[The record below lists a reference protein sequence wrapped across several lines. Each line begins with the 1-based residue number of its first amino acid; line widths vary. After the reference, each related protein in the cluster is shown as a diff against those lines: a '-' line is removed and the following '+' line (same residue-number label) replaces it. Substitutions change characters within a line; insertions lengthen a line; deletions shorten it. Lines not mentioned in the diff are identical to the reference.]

1 MGNCIAAA
9 SRGVIPSIAYPA
21 DIDEE
26 AIEELLTYER
36 CAAWLLD
43 GLAARGCVKSLPQ
56 STVEII
62 RRAAMRETQ
71 STMRALFDARELS
84 SLAGRLGIPIIVLKG
99 GVRAITAASPAL
111 PLVDIDILVPADKVT
126 AVVAELVSAG
136 FGEARPPLA
145 HHQGTEPANDH
156 LSVEVHW
163 SLLADGLPVEPGVW
177 NRKEPIANAP
187 GLFSL
192 GRTDNLVHVARHALE
207 NHRQR
212 PVSLRDTILAGTIAK
227 SCTAEEL
234 AVARNELQTRSDSAE
249 ALQIISFGLHLTG
262 REEGPT
268 EDPFIDKC
276 AAYYATVALAPELPR
291 VVASAGALA
300 FVADVAIGRAGFMRA
315 ARDSMKWQGT
325 SVKMLARAEELFPRV
340 ARPLVGLAHLVY
352 YAVASAVALPRVRE
366 TKEKALREFGR
377 RSA

>member
-1 MGNCIAAA
+1 MISKRARSPAYVVAADFLRARLWVGNCIAAA
-9 SRGVIPSIAYPA
+9 SRGVMPSAGYPA
-21 DIDEE
+21 DLDEE
-26 AIEELLTYER
+26 IIEELLTYER

-43 GLAARGCVKSLPQ
+43 GLTAGGFVKSLPQ

-84 SLAGRLGIPIIVLKG
+84 SLAARLGIPIIVLKG

-163 SLLADGLPVEPGVW
+163 SLLGDGLPVEPGVW
-177 NRKEPIANAP
+177 DRKEPIVNAQ

-212 PVSLRDTILAGTIAK
+212 PVSLRDTLLAGAIANT
-227 SCTAEEL
+227 C
-234 AVARNELQTRSDSAE
+234 SAE
-249 ALQIISFGLHLTG
+249 VWSSLAMNCKCETTRRKRCKSFRLDCMH
-262 REEGPT
+262 EPT
-268 EDPFIDKC
+268 SEAIDC
-276 AAYYATVALAPELPR
+276 NARAPCTRPR
-291 VVASAGALA
+291 TRAVGALLLVSRVRWNGERWHLSKQ
-300 FVADVAIGRAGFMRA
+300 FVAEQSGRCLHHRPRRHSDRCPHRLDVEG
-315 ARDSMKWQGT
+315 
-325 SVKMLARAEELFPRV
+325 V
-340 ARPLVGLAHLVY
+340 
-352 YAVASAVALPRVRE
+352 
-366 TKEKALREFGR
+366 
-377 RSA
+377 